1 MSDYYKSQIIASRDQ
16 MLIFNYREINDQKFE
31 FPFRMFISGS
41 SQSGKT
47 TFAGNILAQDL
58 FREKISSVVY
68 YHPDYLDSAPVSW
81 HKELNVPVRYNSGQ
95 PTLVELTSLEQN
107 ACVVLDDIYE
117 ECINSKPI
125 DYLFRVLSGKKNI
138 SVMIMSQR
146 YFANGRYSMNVR
158 NNVNYTVLLRNTDA
172 RINRQIAKLLN
183 VERQFK
189 KVGNFIGKYP
199 YVFIDTSPGAVASGY
214 RVYEDIFAKHKV
226 VYSDDGMRGY
236 VISEKEFERFF
247 KVINSTTAAVK
258 DENKEQKSR
267 EPSSDRSP
275 EREQPAKLESTES
288 SRAIER
294 KRTIL
299 ERLKRR
305 RIERKTRQALSR
317 S

>member
-1 MSDYYKSQIIASRDQ
+1 
-16 MLIFNYREINDQKFE
+16 MLVCGYREIDDQRFE

-47 TFAGNILAQDL
+47 TFAGRLLSQNI
-58 FREKISSVVY
+58 FRGQITSVIY
-68 YHPDYLDSAPVSW
+68 YHPDYLESAPVIW
-81 HKELNVPVRYNSGQ
+81 HEKLNVPVQYKSGQ
-95 PTLVELTSLEQN
+95 PNLEELTSLEEN
-107 ACVVLDDIYE
+107 TCVVLDDIYE

-125 DYLFRVLSGKKNI
+125 DYLFRVLSGKKKI

-158 NNVNYTVLLRNTDA
+158 NNVNFTVLLRNTDA
-172 RINRQIAKLLN
+172 RVNRNIVKLLN
-183 VERQFK
+183 VEAPFK
-189 KVGNFIGKYP
+189 NIKSTEKYP
-199 YVFIDTSPGAVASGY
+199 YVFIDTSPGAVESGY
-214 RVYEDIFAKHKV
+214 RVYEDIFSKHKI
-226 VYSDDGMRGY
+226 VYSDGGMRGY

-247 KVINSTTAAVK
+247 KSINSSIAEVK
-258 DENKEQKSR
+258 DENTEEKPR
-267 EPSSDRSP
+267 ETKPDQSSDRESSP
-275 EREQPAKLESTES
+275 KRESTEA

-305 RIERKTRQALSR
+305 RTERKARQALSR